1 MRQGRWG
8 MQGQHEAG
16 LTLVE
21 LLVVLAIIA
30 TLAGIVYPAIV
41 DSFQKS
47 QAAMAAQRIDAVEKA
62 KVQFRLDHAD
72 ATTAAF
78 TDLQPYLVQL
88 GQPIKDQAALSQGTG
103 GTINPGDLIQT
114 AYFTAAGTNQKFND
128 LLTRFHVPTTPGV
141 ESDAATGSNGV
152 NPQTTVTR

>member
-1 MRQGRWG
+1 MKQGRLRRHGRLESG
-8 MQGQHEAG
+8 M
-16 LTLVE
+16 TLVE

-78 TDLQPYLVQL
+78 ADLQPYLVQL

-128 LLTRFHVPTTPGV
+128 LLTRFHVPTSPGV
-141 ESDAATGSNGV
+141 ESDAVTTSNGT
-152 NPQTTVTR
+152 NAPTTVTR